1 MDHLPKNDIPMLVSA
16 INFLLRD
23 EEFDNLDQICYHF
36 NIARNELEAK
46 LARGGFRYSEE
57 HKRFW
62 WEEARIE
69 NWELGIENYDYSCGA
84 IAESESIAK
93 FSIHNVQLE

>member
-1 MDHLPKNDIPMLVSA
+1 MDHLPLHDIPMLVSA

-36 NIARNELEAK
+36 NVDREDLEKRLVA
-46 LARGGFRYSEE
+46 AGYSYSTE

-62 WEEARIE
+62 
-69 NWELGIENYDYSCGA
+69 
-84 IAESESIAK
+84 
-93 FSIHNVQLE
+93 